1 VAPLALRAYFL
12 GPASCNE
19 CAGRYIG
26 RIALG
31 VSHMLGVS
39 TAAIAT
45 AAAVA
50 VVIIAVA
57 AFAAAARCRLALP
70 GVWVGDG
77 SWLTA
82 AGLESAQL
90 FLAPRA
96 GARRARRGYL
106 VMVGSDGSLVANG
119 AIDVE
124 VTGCTGSLLAAALT
138 ARPVTAAVTVRPA
151 GGAKAPPLPAALRA
165 SLAPDGTLTI
175 VDAARKTLFAKL
187 YRDPLA
193 STDAITAFGA

>member
-1 VAPLALRAYFL
+1 MV
-12 GPASCNE
+12 C
-19 CAGRYIG
+19 GRTI
-26 RIALG
+26 
-31 VSHMLGVS
+31 
-39 TAAIAT
+39 AIAT

-50 VVIIAVA
+50 VVIVAIA

-77 SWLTA
+77 TWLAA

-96 GARRARRGYL
+96 GPRGRRGYL

-119 AIDVE
+119 AIDVD
-124 VTGCTGSLLAAALT
+124 VMGCTGSLLAAALT
-138 ARPVTAAVTVRPA
+138 ARPVAADIAVRPVA
-151 GGAKAPPLPAALRA
+151 GARPPPLPASLRA
-165 SLAPDGTLTI
+165 SLSPDGTLTV
-175 VDAARKTLFAKL
+175 VDAAKKKLFAKL

-193 STDAITAFGA
+193 SSDAITAFGA